1 MPMLSGLYLITDEN
15 RDGKLLKRVQE
26 ALLGGV
32 RVVQYRAKHQSP
44 TERMAMAEQL
54 QAACRASGAKLIIND
69 FPELAREVD
78 ADGVHLGQDDMSV
91 GQARQLLGRD
101 KLIGISTHNVDEA
114 LKAES
119 HGADYVALGSV
130 FATGSKDGAAV
141 VGIDTLS
148 KVRRAVRIPL
158 VAIGGIDPAGA
169 ELAIAAG
176 ADAVAVLS
184 GIMDDPTPAIAAREY
199 ALLFNRGK
207 DAPNGRVLTI
217 AGSDSGGG
225 AGIQADLKT
234 ISLLGSYGSSVLTAL
249 TAQNTLGVDAVEPVQ
264 AGFVSAQ
271 IDAVLSD
278 IGTDTVKTGMLNWGG
293 NIVRIA
299 RTIQQRALL
308 TVVDPVMIA
317 KGGAKLLDQQAIAS
331 LLAHLIP
338 RAYLLTPNLPEAA
351 TLTGMPV
358 ETEAEME
365 QAGRSLQE
373 LGARNVL
380 IKGGHLAGE
389 AVDLLF
395 IGEQMHRLT
404 APRIATRNTHGTGCT
419 YSAAIATCL
428 AQGYPLLKAVTRSK
442 RYISL
447 AIEHAVDC
455 GQGHGP
461 VNHFR
466 AAQLLMQEENAVN

>member
-1 MPMLSGLYLITDEN
+1 MLSGLYLITDDN
-15 RDGKLLKRVQE
+15 RDGNMLKRVQE
-26 ALLGGV
+26 ALLGGA
-32 RVVQYRAKHQSP
+32 RIVQYRAKHQSP
-44 TERMAMAEQL
+44 TDRMIMAEL
-54 QAACRASGAKLIIND
+54 LLAACRDAGAKLIIND
-69 FPELAREVD
+69 SPELARDID
-78 ADGVHLGQDDMSV
+78 ADGVHLGQDDIPI
-91 GQARQLLGRD
+91 GEARQLLGRD
-101 KLIGISTHNVDEA
+101 KIIGISTHSVDEA

-130 FATGSKDGAAV
+130 FATDTKDDANV
-141 VGIDTLS
+141 VGIDTLK

-158 VAIGGIDPAGA
+158 VAIGGIDPIGA
-169 ELAIAAG
+169 DLAIKAG
-176 ADAVAVLS
+176 ADAVAVIS
-184 GIMDDPTPAIAAREY
+184 GVMNDPTPSIAAREY
-199 ALLFNRGK
+199 TLLFNRDK
-207 DAPNGRVLTI
+207 ELPAGRVLTI

-234 ISLLGSYGSSVLTAL
+234 ITLLGSYGTSVLTAL
-249 TAQNTLGVDAVEPVQ
+249 TAQNTLGVDAIEPVQ

-299 RTIQQRALL
+299 RAIQQRALL
-308 TVVDPVMIA
+308 AVVDPVMVA
-317 KGGAKLLDQQAIAS
+317 KGGAKLLDQEAIDS
-331 LLAHLIP
+331 LLAHLVP
-338 RAYLLTPNLPEAA
+338 RSYLLTPNLPEAE
-351 TLTGMPV
+351 TLTGLPV
-358 ETEAEME
+358 ETEEEME

-380 IKGGHLAGE
+380 IKGGHLQGE

-395 IGEQMHRLT
+395 IGDQMHRLA
-404 APRIATRNTHGTGCT
+404 APRIDTRNTHGTGCT
-419 YSAAIATCL
+419 YSAAIATFL
-428 AQGYPLLKAVTRSK
+428 AQGYPLLKAVERSK
-442 RYISL
+442 RFITL

-466 AAQLLMQEENAVN
+466 AAQLLMQEKETED